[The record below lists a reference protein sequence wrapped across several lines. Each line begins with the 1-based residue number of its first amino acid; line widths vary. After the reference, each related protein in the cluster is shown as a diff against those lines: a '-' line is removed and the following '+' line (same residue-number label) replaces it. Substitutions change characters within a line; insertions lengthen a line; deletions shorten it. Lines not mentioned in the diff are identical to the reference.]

1 MVLFRQHHRRVNT
14 ISHGPNLDLT
24 WLARYECLLSVISA
38 AEGNRH
44 RNARYQVEE
53 VIAVEAFRFRRQ
65 PYVAGKHV
73 ALQHKRGAVASLDL
87 FHLDGRAMQT
97 KLFVIHE
104 IECFAVHLVSVLK
117 QLRQQHDLGW
127 IMSTK
132 QFLVHSSEHNE
143 RRLLFRTDR
152 LLRYIELFAVKIE

>member
-38 AEGNRH
+38 TEGNRH

-65 PYVAGKHV
+65 PYVA
-73 ALQHKRGAVASLDL
+73 
-87 FHLDGRAMQT
+87 
-97 KLFVIHE
+97 
-104 IECFAVHLVSVLK
+104 
-117 QLRQQHDLGW
+117 
-127 IMSTK
+127 STLLSSTNVVPLLPSTS
-132 QFLVHSSEHNE
+132 FTSSECPVSS
-143 RRLLFRTDR
+143 RRSYREKPSASDDSHTWRASTLLSSTNVVP
-152 LLRYIELFAVKIE
+152 LLPSTSFTWMVGLCRSCCLRNAVRP